1 MIALQER
8 LVVVQSAG
16 RWTTSLHLV
25 VGVDVGRSDC
35 PRLQSTILVEQLL
48 MSVVL
53 QRQQTL
59 MMSLVLIVAVGDDVV
74 DRTSQE

>member
-1 MIALQER
+1 M
-8 LVVVQSAG
+8 VVVKSAG

-25 VGVDVGRSDC
+25 VGVVVVVGRSDC
-35 PRLQSTILVEQLL
+35 PQWQSTILVGQLS

>member
-1 MIALQER
+1 M
-8 LVVVQSAG
+8 VVQSAG
-16 RWTTSLHLV
+16 RRTTSLHLV
-25 VGVDVGRSDC
+25 GVVVVVVVVGRSDC
-35 PRLQSTILVEQLL
+35 PRLQSTILVEQLS

-74 DRTSQE
+74 DCTSQE

>member
-1 MIALQER
+1 M
-8 LVVVQSAG
+8 VVVQSAG
-16 RWTTSLHLV
+16 RWTMSLHLV
-25 VGVDVGRSDC
+25 VGLVGVVVVVGRSDC
-35 PRLQSTILVEQLL
+35 PRLQSTILVGQLS

-59 MMSLVLIVAVGDDVV
+59 MMSWVLIVAVGDDVV